1 VLTPLSS
8 LTLTMSR
15 VVLASG
21 RAMTTKRLLIWS
33 VILLVLVLNGCGG
46 TWVDDS
52 RNFERVFGFSK
63 PHDVDVIHSYYWKS
77 PHWSTEY
84 RYFIALQ
91 PSSKFTSGLTT
102 PELMT
107 SAIPDAT
114 AIDACGDKRPQWFLP
129 KPLMSYEMW
138 VSRRGAAYRVFRDKA
153 DGTLFVCD
161 ERL

>member
-1 VLTPLSS
+1 MR
-8 LTLTMSR
+8 TMFQAA
-15 VVLASG
+15 LG
-21 RAMTTKRLLIWS
+21 KDRAMTTQRLLACS
-33 VILLVLVLNGCGG
+33 VVLVVLILNGCGG

-63 PHDVDVIHSYYWKS
+63 PPDVQIIHSYYWKS
-77 PHWSTEY
+77 SHWSTEY

-91 PSSKFTSGLTT
+91 PSSKFRSGLTS

-107 SAIPDAT
+107 VAIPDAS
-114 AIDACGDKRPQWFLP
+114 AVDVCGDKRPQWFLP
-129 KPLMSYEMW
+129 KPLTSYEMW
-138 VSRRGAAYRVFRDKA
+138 VSRTGAAHRVFHNKA